1 MKKHWVSN
9 AFCYILELLGGQKG
23 EYISSNLKWMIY
35 TILGIFYFINFICS
49 LWSLFIFHLSE
60 MVTEPKEE

>member
-23 EYISSNLKWMIY
+23 EYMSSNLKWMIY
-35 TILGIFYFINFICS
+35 TILGIFILLILFVAYGVYLYF
-49 LWSLFIFHLSE
+49 
-60 MVTEPKEE
+60 T